1 MTAQKIRL
9 AEIADIYEIL
19 LIEQQSFDITN
30 DRNKTE
36 ILKAIKAKKIYV
48 FVNDIDVVGYIW
60 LDINEKKK
68 VAYIQSLAVG
78 NAFRRKGYGEKL
90 FAFAVDLINDRGILK
105 AALHVYTNNKGAIKL
120 YKKYGFMKTDFIEN
134 RYGNN
139 QNAYCMEK
147 EFYED

>member
-9 AEIADIYEIL
+9 AEIADIYDIL

-36 ILKAIKAKKIYV
+36 ILKAIKARKIHV
-48 FVNDIDVVGYIW
+48 LVNDIDVVGYIW
-60 LDINEKKK
+60 VDINEKKR

-78 NAFRRKGYGEKL
+78 NAFRRKGCGEKL
-90 FAFAVDLINDRGILK
+90 FSFVIDLINERDILK

-120 YKKYGFMKTDFIEN
+120 YQKYGFIKTDFIEN
-134 RYGNN
+134 RYGKN
-139 QNAYCMEK
+139 QNAYCMER